1 VSAENEKAPATP
13 STPPDHPLV
22 AGLPEHLVAL
32 RRLGTGGFGAVYVA
46 FDRTRNAEVALKK
59 LERVNPSSLYRF
71 KQEFRAMADLR
82 HPNLV
87 QLHELFSVEETWC
100 FTMELVKGTT
110 FDTYVRG
117 GDGPRGAQPFVTTLS
132 GNRTADLHHAGA
144 SEPGVERGR
153 TPPNTIQFGVPP
165 ERFFVEERLRTA
177 LAGLMSGVLALH
189 EAGVLHRDLKPSNV
203 LVGPDGR
210 VVILDFGLVATG
222 VVNVHQSYDGPAGT
236 PGYMSPEQAAGAPL
250 TAASDFYALG
260 VMIYEALTG
269 QPPFSGSVG
278 DVLRARATSPP
289 RDPRIIARGVPDDLS
304 DLCMQLLAVRPEDR
318 PRGSV
323 IARRLG
329 LASEATADG
338 TAQGQARGEARAQTF
353 VGRRRELDALAE
365 AAQKARAQP
374 VFVHVHGPPG
384 IGKTALVR
392 HFLSTLTETAGAPD
406 AVVLDGRCYQR
417 ESVPYKALDPI
428 VDALGRYLKR
438 LPHLEAAGLL
448 PRDTRAL
455 LRLFPTLGQLELM
468 ATLPGRDAAPD
479 PHELRRRAF
488 GALRELLARISDVR
502 RVVIAI
508 DDAQW
513 GDADSAALL
522 GDLFAPPDP
531 PPVLLVLTYRS
542 SLSALVPGGH
552 AGAGEIAEALRRSSP
567 ATISRA
573 DVELPLGPLA
583 PDDAQAM
590 ARALLGAEAAPSA
603 PAVARESAGSPLF
616 IGQLARELVA
626 GRRSSSLSL
635 QRMLANRV
643 AAVSDDARVVL
654 EVLACAASPQEEDVV
669 VGASGLPAGRAREAL
684 DLLQKEHL
692 IGVKGPVGQRVAE
705 ILHEEMRA
713 AAHTSLPPER
723 ARAYHVGLAEHH
735 ERAGTGDPEAL
746 AEHYT
751 AAGLPERAAPHA
763 ERAGDRAS
771 EALAFGHAA
780 RLFGLAL
787 EAAGEADRDRVEHKL
802 ADAFAAAGRG
812 PEAAQHYLACAERR
826 RGREG
831 LELRRQAAYQLLRAG
846 RLASGLETIRPVL
859 EDTGITMPSTPFRAL
874 LSVLGRRRLLK
885 MRGLAFGERR
895 AGDVPEDDLRR
906 IDLCWSLANGLSGV
920 DLVRSAD
927 FQTRN
932 ITFALEAGEPVR
944 IAQAFS
950 LHGIL
955 SALENQAGVARAAEL
970 ASRAAELARRLESPD
985 AQAWADSL
993 TGVIAW
999 SESRFADA
1007 AKILEASTTLFR
1019 ERCRDKVREI
1029 GSLETWFIL
1038 HAHFLMGHLDKVSA
1052 RAAAIVAE
1060 ARARGDRY
1068 TESTAR
1074 AYIMPLVWLA
1084 IDRASDAREE
1094 AEGAIALWGEAG
1106 WHHQHWAELRAQCIV
1121 DLYEGA
1127 GARAAER
1134 LDETRRRMKE
1144 SLVLRLRTPRLE
1156 HRYLDARGLL
1166 DAAWEAKSPR
1176 ALLGQVGKLA
1186 DQLVAEHNRFAA
1198 VYAAALRAGAA
1209 ARATGGAPAREAFA
1223 AAERAFEA
1231 LSMPMHAAAAR
1242 RRLAE
1247 LAGDAA
1253 AVADADAAIA
1263 AFGVTSPERFARLL
1277 VPRAL

>member
-1 VSAENEKAPATP
+1 
-13 STPPDHPLV
+13 
-22 AGLPEHLVAL
+22 
-32 RRLGTGGFGAVYVA
+32 VYVA

-82 HPNLV
+82 HPHLV

-100 FTMELVKGTT
+100 FTMELVRGMT
-110 FDTYVRG
+110 FDAWVG
-117 GDGPRGAQPFVTTLS
+117 GGRGPRDARPDVTTLS
-132 GNRTADLHHAGA
+132 GNATEDLHAEPSA
-144 SEPGVERGR
+144 PGVERGL
-153 TPPNTIQFGVPP
+153 TLNTIQFGVPA
-165 ERFFVEERLRTA
+165 ERVFVEERLRAA
-177 LAGLMSGVLALH
+177 LAGLVAGVLALH

-250 TAASDFYALG
+250 TGASDFYALG
-260 VMIYEALTG
+260 VMLYEALTG
-269 QPPFSGSVG
+269 QPPFAGSVG
-278 DVLRARATSPP
+278 DVLRARATSLP
-289 RDPRIIARGVPDDLS
+289 RDPRQLARGLPDDLA
-304 DLCMQLLAVRPEDR
+304 DLCMELLAVRPEER
-318 PRGSV
+318 PTGAAL
-323 IARRLG
+323 ARRLG
-329 LASEATADG
+329 LGPAPDTERPAR
-338 TAQGQARGEARAQTF
+338 GQAL
-353 VGRRRELDALAE
+353 VGRRRELEALA
-365 AAQKARAQP
+365 AAARDARAQP

-392 HFLSTLTETAGAPD
+392 RFLSTLSEAPSAPD
-406 AVVLDGRCYQR
+406 TVVLEGRCYQR

-448 PRDTRAL
+448 PRDSRAL

-488 GALRELLARISDVR
+488 GALRELLARICDVR

-531 PPVLLVLTYRS
+531 PPVLLIVTYRTS
-542 SLSALVPGGH
+542 STASSGSSSGT
-552 AGAGEIAEALRRSSP
+552 AGAPAGEIPAALRRPSP
-567 ATISRA
+567 ATVSRA
-573 DVELPLGPLA
+573 DVDLPLGPLA
-583 PDDAQAM
+583 PDDAQEL
-590 ARALLGAEAAPSA
+590 ARALLGAEAAASA
-603 PAVARESAGSPLF
+603 PAVVRESAGSPLF
-616 IGQLARELVA
+616 IGQLARELSA
-626 GRRSSSLSL
+626 GRRSGNLSL

-643 AAVSDDARVVL
+643 SAVSDDGRVVL
-654 EVLACAASPQEEDVV
+654 EVLACAASPQDEDVLAA
-669 VGASGLPAGRAREAL
+669 ASGLGAARARGAL

-692 IGVKGPVGQRVAE
+692 VGVTGAVGRRVAE
-705 ILHEEMRA
+705 ILHEELRA
-713 AAHTSLPPER
+713 AAHGSLAPER
-723 ARAYHVGLAEHH
+723 ARAYHVGLAEHL

-746 AEHYT
+746 AEHFL
-751 AAGLPERAAPHA
+751 AAGLPARAAPHA
-763 ERAGDRAS
+763 ERAGDRAL

-780 RLFGLAL
+780 RLYALAL
-787 EAAGEADRDRVEHKL
+787 EAAAEADRDRVEHKL

-812 PEAAQHYLACAERR
+812 PEAAQHYLACAQRR
-826 RGREG
+826 PGREG
-831 LELRRQAAYQLLRAG
+831 LDLRRQAAYQLLRAG
-846 RLASGLETIRPVL
+846 RLAQGLETIRPVL
-859 EDTGITMPSTPFRAL
+859 EDTGIAMPRTPFRAL

-885 MRGLAFGERR
+885 MRGLAFTERR
-895 AGDVPEDDLRR
+895 AADVPEDDLRR

-932 ITFALEAGEPVR
+932 IALALEAGEPVR
-944 IAQAFS
+944 IAQAFA
-950 LHGIL
+950 LQGIL

-970 ASRAAELARRLESPD
+970 AARAAELARRLESPD

-1007 AKILEASTTLFR
+1007 AALLDASTTLFR

-1038 HAHFLMGHLDKVSA
+1038 HAHFLMGHLDTVSA

-1084 IDRASDAREE
+1084 IDRAGDAREE
-1094 AEGAIALWGEAG
+1094 ARGAIALWGEAG

-1121 DLYEGA
+1121 DLYEGE
-1127 GARAAER
+1127 GARAAQR
-1134 LDETRRRMKE
+1134 LDDTRRRMKE

-1156 HRYLDARGLL
+1156 HRTLDARGLL
-1166 DAAWEAKSPR
+1166 DAAWAAKDPR
-1176 ALLGQVGKLA
+1176 GLLKRVSALA
-1186 DQLVAEHNRFAA
+1186 DELDAENNRFAA
-1198 VYAAALRAGAA
+1198 AYATGLRAGAA
-1209 ARATGGAPAREAFA
+1209 ARATGGAPARAAFA
-1223 AAERAFEA
+1223 TAEKSFEA

-1242 RRLAE
+1242 RRQAE
-1247 LAGDAA
+1247 LAGDTALVAA
-1253 AVADADAAIA
+1253 SDAALA
-1263 AFGVTSPERFARLL
+1263 VFGVTAPERFARIL

>member
-1 VSAENEKAPATP
+1 VSVEDQTERP
-13 STPPDHPLV
+13 STPTAPDHPLV
-22 AGLPEHLVAL
+22 AGLPAHLTAL

-100 FTMELVKGTT
+100 FTMELVRGMT
-110 FDTYVRG
+110 FDAWVG
-117 GDGPRGAQPFVTTLS
+117 GGRGPRGPETAMTTVS
-132 GNRTADLHHAGA
+132 GNLTEDLRA
-144 SEPGVERGR
+144 EPTSMSATTPERVR
-153 TPPNTIQFGVPP
+153 APNTIQFGVPAT
-165 ERFFVEERLRTA
+165 RVFVEERLRAA
-177 LAGLMSGVLALH
+177 LGGLVAGVLALH

-222 VVNVHQSYDGPAGT
+222 VVHVHQSYDGPAGT

-260 VMIYEALTG
+260 VMLYEALTG
-269 QPPFSGSVG
+269 QPPFAGSVG
-278 DVLRARATSPP
+278 DVLRARATSLP
-289 RDPRIIARGVPDDLS
+289 RDPRAVTAGLPDDLAG
-304 DLCMQLLAVRPEDR
+304 LCMELLAIRPEER
-318 PRGSV
+318 PTGAAL
-323 IARRLG
+323 ARRLG
-329 LASEATADG
+329 LGPAPAAERPAR
-338 TAQGQARGEARAQTF
+338 GQAL
-353 VGRRRELDALAE
+353 VGRRRELETLGTAAHDA
-365 AAQKARAQP
+365 RTQP

-384 IGKTALVR
+384 IGKSALVR
-392 HFLSTLTETAGAPD
+392 HFLSTLSAPSQEAGARET
-406 AVVLDGRCYQR
+406 VVLDGRCYQR

-488 GALRELLARISDVR
+488 GALRELLARLSDVR

-531 PPVLLVLTYRS
+531 PPVLLVLTYRTS
-542 SLSALVPGGH
+542 FSGSGSGGSGT
-552 AGAGEIAEALRRSSP
+552 AGAPAGEIPAALRRSSP
-567 ATISRA
+567 ATVSRA
-573 DVELPLGPLA
+573 DVDLPLGPLA
-583 PDDAQAM
+583 PDDAQAL
-590 ARALLGAEAAPSA
+590 ARALLGPDGAPSA

-626 GRRSSSLSL
+626 GRRSGNLSL

-643 AAVSDDARVVL
+643 SAVSDDARIVL
-654 EVLACAASPQEEDVV
+654 EVLACAASPQEESVLAAANGL
-669 VGASGLPAGRAREAL
+669 GAARTRDAL
-684 DLLQKEHL
+684 ELLQKEHL
-692 IGVKGPVGQRVAE
+692 VGVTGAVGGRLAE
-705 ILHEEMRA
+705 ILHEELRA
-713 AAHTSLPPER
+713 AAHASLAPER

-746 AEHYT
+746 AEHFQ
-751 AAGLPERAAPHA
+751 AAGLPARAAPHA
-763 ERAGDRAS
+763 ERAGDRAL

-780 RLFGLAL
+780 RLYGLAL
-787 EAAGEADRDRVEHKL
+787 EAAGDADRDRVEHKL

-812 PEAAQHYLACAERR
+812 VEAAQHYLACAERR

-831 LELRRQAAYQLLRAG
+831 LDLRRQAAYQLLRAG
-846 RLASGLETIRPVL
+846 RLAQGLETIRPVL
-859 EDTGITMPSTPFRAL
+859 EDTGIAMPRTPFRAL

-885 MRGLAFGERR
+885 MRGLAFTERR
-895 AGDVPEDDLRR
+895 APDVSDDDLRR

-932 ITFALEAGEPVR
+932 IALALEAGEPVR

-970 ASRAAELARRLESPD
+970 ATRAAELARRLEAPD
-985 AQAWADSL
+985 AQAWAESL

-999 SESRFADA
+999 SESRFADTA
-1007 AKILEASTTLFR
+1007 RILDASTTLFR

-1038 HAHFLMGHLDKVSA
+1038 HAHFLMGHLDTVSA

-1084 IDRASDAREE
+1084 IDRPADAREE
-1094 AEGAIALWGEAG
+1094 ARGAIALWGEAG

-1127 GARAAER
+1127 GPRAAER

-1156 HRYLDARGLL
+1156 HRTLDARALL
-1166 DAAWEAKSPR
+1166 DAAWAAKDPR
-1176 ALLGQVGKLA
+1176 PILKRVSALA
-1186 DQLVAEHNRFAA
+1186 DDLDAEGNRFAA
-1198 VYAAALRAGAA
+1198 AYATGLRAGVA
-1209 ARATGGAPAREAFA
+1209 ARATGGAPARAAFA
-1223 AAERAFEA
+1223 TAEKSFEA
-1231 LSMPMHAAAAR
+1231 LSMPMHSAAAR
-1242 RRLAE
+1242 RRQAE
-1247 LAGDAA
+1247 LAGDTALVAA
-1253 AVADADAAIA
+1253 SDAALGVL
-1263 AFGVTSPERFARLL
+1263 GVTSPERFARIL
-1277 VPRAL
+1277 VPRSL

>member
-1 VSAENEKAPATP
+1 VTTEGPNERPKPTTA
-13 STPPDHPLV
+13 PDHPLV
-22 AGLPEHLVAL
+22 AGLPSHLTAL

-46 FDRTRNAEVALKK
+46 HDRARSAEVALKK

-100 FTMELVKGTT
+100 FTMELVRGMT
-110 FDTYVRG
+110 FDAWVG
-117 GDGPRGAQPFVTTLS
+117 GGRAAHLAEAQLTTVS
-132 GNRTADLHHAGA
+132 GSATEDLRADAPLQT
-144 SEPGVERGR
+144 VELGR
-153 TPPNTIQFGVPP
+153 MPATIQFGVPA
-165 ERFFVEERLRTA
+165 ERVFVEERLRAA
-177 LAGLMSGVLALH
+177 LAGLVAGVLALH

-222 VVNVHQSYDGPAGT
+222 VVHVHQSYDGPAGT

-260 VMIYEALTG
+260 VMLYEALTG
-269 QPPFSGSVG
+269 QPPFVGSVG
-278 DVLRARATSPP
+278 DVLRARAASQP
-289 RDPRIIARGVPDDLS
+289 RDPRQLARGLPDDLA
-304 DLCMQLLAVRPEDR
+304 DLCMELLAVRPEDR
-318 PRGSV
+318 PTGAAL
-323 IARRLG
+323 ARRLG
-329 LASEATADG
+329 IGPAPAAERPR
-338 TAQGQARGEARAQTF
+338 GQAL
-353 VGRRRELDALAE
+353 VGRRRELQALA
-365 AAQKARAQP
+365 AAALDARAKP
-374 VFVHVHGPPG
+374 VFAHVHGPPG

-392 HFLSTLTETAGAPD
+392 HFLSTLAASAPEV
-406 AVVLDGRCYQR
+406 VVLDGRCYQR

-468 ATLPGRDAAPD
+468 ATMPRREAAPD

-513 GDADSAALL
+513 SDADSAALL

-531 PPVLLVLTYRS
+531 PPVLLVLTYRTS
-542 SLSALVPGGH
+542 SSGSSGAPGSSGT
-552 AGAGEIAEALRRSSP
+552 AGASLGEIPAALRRSSP
-567 ATISRA
+567 ATVSRTEVDLA
-573 DVELPLGPLA
+573 LAPLA
-583 PDDAQAM
+583 PDDAQEL
-590 ARALLGAEAAPSA
+590 ARALLGAEAAASA

-626 GRRSSSLSL
+626 GRRSGNLSL

-643 AAVSDDARVVL
+643 SAVSDDARIVL
-654 EVLACAASPQEEDVV
+654 EVLACAARPQGEGVLAA
-669 VGASGLPAGRAREAL
+669 ASGLGETRVRDAL
-684 DLLQKEHL
+684 ELLQKEHL
-692 IGVKGPVGQRVAE
+692 VGIAGAVGERVAE
-705 ILHEEMRA
+705 ILHEELRA
-713 AAHTSLPPER
+713 AAHASLSPDR
-723 ARAYHVGLAEHH
+723 ARVYHVGLAEHH

-746 AEHYT
+746 AEHFN
-751 AAGLPERAAPHA
+751 AAGLPARAAPHA

-780 RLFGLAL
+780 RLYGLAL
-787 EAAGEADRDRVEHKL
+787 EAAADADRDRVEHKL

-812 PEAAQHYLACAERR
+812 VEAATHYLACAERR

-831 LELRRQAAYQLLRAG
+831 LDLRRQAAYQLLRAG
-846 RLASGLETIRPVL
+846 RLAQGLETIRPVL
-859 EDTGITMPSTPFRAL
+859 EDTGIAMPRTPFRAL

-885 MRGLAFGERR
+885 MRGLAFTERR
-895 AGDVPEDDLRR
+895 AADVREDDLRR

-932 ITFALEAGEPVR
+932 IALALEAGEPVR

-970 ASRAAELARRLESPD
+970 ATRSAELARRLESPD

-999 SESRFADA
+999 SDSRFADA
-1007 AKILEASTTLFR
+1007 ARLLDASTTLFR

-1038 HAHFLMGHLDKVSA
+1038 HAHFLLGHLDTVSA
-1052 RAAAIVAE
+1052 RAAAMVAE

-1094 AEGAIALWGEAG
+1094 ARGAIALWGEAG
-1106 WHHQHWAELRAQCIV
+1106 WHHQHWAELRAQCVV
-1121 DLYEGA
+1121 DLYEGE

-1156 HRYLDARGLL
+1156 HRTLDARALL
-1166 DAAWEAKSPR
+1166 DAAWAAKDPR
-1176 ALLGQVGKLA
+1176 PILKRVESLAAAL
-1186 DQLVAEHNRFAA
+1186 DAEHNRFAA
-1198 VYAAALRAGAA
+1198 AYATGLRAGAA
-1209 ARATGGAPAREAFA
+1209 ARATGGAPARTAFA
-1223 AAERAFEA
+1223 TAEKSFEA
-1231 LSMPMHAAAAR
+1231 LAMPMHAAAAR
-1242 RRLAE
+1242 RRQAE
-1247 LAGDAA
+1247 LAADTALVAACDAA
-1253 AVADADAAIA
+1253 LGAL
-1263 AFGVTSPERFARLL
+1263 GVTAPERFARIL

>member
-1 VSAENEKAPATP
+1 VNADGQNPAAASTAPER
-13 STPPDHPLV
+13 PLV
-22 AGLPEHLVAL
+22 AGLPAHLTAL

-46 FDRTRNAEVALKK
+46 LDRARNAEVALKK

-71 KQEFRAMADLR
+71 KQEFRAMADLG

-87 QLHELFSVEETWC
+87 RLYELFSVEDTWC
-100 FTMELVKGTT
+100 FTMELVPGAT
-110 FDTYVRG
+110 FDRYVRG
-117 GDGPRGAQPFVTTLS
+117 GDGPRGDAPFVTTLS
-132 GNRTADLHHAGA
+132 QQTADLHADA
-144 SEPGVERGR
+144 PAPAPARA
-153 TPPNTIQFGVPP
+153 PNTIQFGVPA
-165 ERFFVEERLRTA
+165 ERTFVEERLRAA
-177 LAGLMSGVLALH
+177 LGGLVRGVLALH

-260 VMIYEALTG
+260 VMLYEALTG
-269 QPPFSGSVG
+269 QPPFAGSVG
-278 DVLRARATSPP
+278 DVLRARTTSLP
-289 RDPRIIARGVPDDLS
+289 RDPRALARGLPDDLA
-304 DLCMQLLAVRPEDR
+304 DLAMELLAVRPEDR
-318 PRGSV
+318 PTAAAL
-323 IARRLG
+323 ARRLG
-329 LASEATADG
+329 LVADEAA
-338 TAQGQARGEARAQTF
+338 APSARASARPF
-353 VGRRRELDALAE
+353 VGRRRELDALA
-365 AAQKARAQP
+365 AATRDARAQP

-384 IGKTALVR
+384 IGKSALVR
-392 HFLSTLTETAGAPD
+392 HFLAD
-406 AVVLDGRCYQR
+406 AAAAADTVVLEGRCYQR

-502 RVVIAI
+502 RVIIAI

-542 SLSALVPGGH
+542 SFPSSSSSPPSSSSSG
-552 AGAGEIAEALRRSSP
+552 SSP
-567 ATISRA
+567 AGDIPRTLRRPSPATVSRA
-573 DVELPLGPLA
+573 DVDLPLGPLA
-583 PDDAQAM
+583 PDDAQEL
-590 ARALLGAEAAPSA
+590 ARALLGADAAASA
-603 PAVARESAGSPLF
+603 AAVARESAGSPLF
-616 IGQLARELVA
+616 IGQLARDVAA
-626 GRRSSSLSL
+626 GRRSGSLSL
-635 QRMLANRV
+635 QLMLANRV
-643 AAVSDDARVVL
+643 ATVSDDARVL
-654 EVLACAASPQEEDVV
+654 LAVLACAASPQDEAVLAA
-669 VGASGLPAGRAREAL
+669 ASGLDPARARDAL
-684 DLLQKEHL
+684 ELLQKEHL
-692 IGVKGPVGQRVAE
+692 VGATGPVGGRTAE
-705 ILHEEMRA
+705 ILHEELRA
-713 AAHTSLPPER
+713 AAHASLAPER
-723 ARAYHVGLAEHH
+723 ARAYHLGLAEHH

-746 AEHYT
+746 AEHFH

-787 EAAGEADRDRVEHKL
+787 DAAAPADRDRVEHKL
-802 ADAFAAAGRG
+802 ADALAAAGRG
-812 PEAAQHYLACAERR
+812 PEAAEHYLACAGRR
-826 RGREG
+826 PGREG
-831 LELRRQAAYQLLRAG
+831 LELCRQAAYQLLRAG
-846 RLASGLETIRPVL
+846 RLARGLATIRPVL
-859 EDTGITMPSTPFRAL
+859 EDTGIAMPATPFRAL

-885 MRGLAFGERR
+885 LRGLAFSERS
-895 AGDVPEDDLRR
+895 AGDVPADDLRR
-906 IDLCWSLANGLSGV
+906 IDLCWSLANGLAGV

-932 ITFALEAGEPVR
+932 ITFALDAGEPVR
-944 IAQAFS
+944 IATALS
-950 LHGIL
+950 LQGIL

-970 ASRAAELARRLESPD
+970 GARASELARRLDSPD

-993 TGVIAW
+993 TGVVAW

-1007 AKILEASTTLFR
+1007 AKILEASTALFR
-1019 ERCRDKVREI
+1019 ERCRDAVREI

-1038 HAHFLMGHLDKVSA
+1038 HAYFLMGRLETVSA
-1052 RAAAIVAE
+1052 RAAASVAE

-1084 IDRASDAREE
+1084 IDRPADAREE
-1094 AEGAIALWGEAG
+1094 ARGAIALWGETG

-1121 DLYEGA
+1121 DLYEGD
-1127 GARAAER
+1127 GARAAAR
-1134 LDETRRRMKE
+1134 LDDTRRRMKE

-1166 DAAWEAKSPR
+1166 DAAWAAR
-1176 ALLGQVGKLA
+1176 APGATLRRAARLA
-1186 DQLVAEHNRFAA
+1186 DALEAEGNRFAA
-1198 VYAAALRAGAA
+1198 AYAAVLRAGVA
-1209 ARATGGAPAREAFA
+1209 ARASGGRNNDTARAAFA
-1223 AAERAFEA
+1223 RAERSFEA
-1231 LSMPMHAAAAR
+1231 LTMPMHAAAAR
-1242 RRLAE
+1242 RRQAE
-1247 LAGDAA
+1247 LAGDASLIA
-1253 AVADADAAIA
+1253 ACDAALTAVGVA
-1263 AFGVTSPERFARLL
+1263 APERFARFL
-1277 VPRAL
+1277 VPRAV

>member
-1 VSAENEKAPATP
+1 MSHENPKVPTA
-13 STPPDHPLV
+13 PDHPLV
-22 AGLPEHLVAL
+22 AGLPEHLTAL
-32 RRLGTGGFGAVYVA
+32 RRLGTGGFGAVYLA
-46 FDRTRNAEVALKK
+46 FDRARNAEVALKK

-100 FTMELVKGTT
+100 FTMELVRGVT
-110 FDTYVRG
+110 FDAYVRG
-117 GDGPRGAQPFVTTLS
+117 GHGPRGAEPFVTTLS
-132 GNRTADLHHAGA
+132 GNATADLH
-144 SEPGVERGR
+144 VEAPAPPVAR
-153 TPPNTIQFGVPP
+153 TRTPNTIQFGIPA
-165 ERFFVEERLRTA
+165 ERLFVEERLRTA
-177 LAGLMSGVLALH
+177 VHGLVAGVLALH

-203 LVGPDGR
+203 LVDPEGR

-236 PGYMSPEQAAGAPL
+236 PGYMSPEQAVGAPL
-250 TAASDFYALG
+250 TGASDFYALG

-269 QPPFSGSVG
+269 QVPFAGSMG
-278 DVLRARATSPP
+278 DVLRARTASLP
-289 RDPRIIARGVPDDLS
+289 RDPRSIARGLPDDLA
-304 DLCMQLLAVRPEDR
+304 DLAMELLALRPEER
-318 PRGSV
+318 PTGGAL
-323 IARRLG
+323 ARRLG
-329 LASEATADG
+329 LAPDVSAEPLVRAH
-338 TAQGQARGEARAQTF
+338 ARVL
-353 VGRRRELDALAE
+353 VGRRRELETLAK
-365 AAQKARAQP
+365 AARDARAHP

-392 HFLSTLTETAGAPD
+392 HFLSTLSEAATAPD
-406 AVVLDGRCYQR
+406 TVVLEGRCYQR

-448 PRDTRAL
+448 PRDSRAL

-488 GALRELLARISDVR
+488 GALRELLARLSDVK

-531 PPVLLVLTYRS
+531 PPVMLVLTYRTS
-542 SLSALVPGGH
+542 SSGTSPSSGS
-552 AGAGEIAEALRRSSP
+552 GEIPAALRRSSP
-567 ATISRA
+567 ATVSRA
-573 DVELPLGPLA
+573 DVDLALGPLA
-583 PDDAQAM
+583 PEEAQEL
-590 ARALLGAEAAPSA
+590 ARALLGADAAAGA

-616 IGQLARELVA
+616 IGQLARELSA
-626 GRRSSSLSL
+626 GRRSGNLSL

-643 AAVSDDARVVL
+643 GAVSDDARVIL
-654 EVLACAASPQEEDVV
+654 EVLACAASPQEEDVLAA
-669 VGASGLPAGRAREAL
+669 ASGLGAPRVREAL
-684 DLLQKEHL
+684 EILQKEHL
-692 IGVKGPVGQRVAE
+692 VGVTGPVEERVAE
-705 ILHEEMRA
+705 ILHEELRA
-713 AAHTSLPPER
+713 AAHASLPPER
-723 ARAYHVGLAEHH
+723 ARAYHLALAEHH

-746 AEHYT
+746 AEHFH
-751 AAGLPERAAPHA
+751 AAGLADRAARHA

-780 RLFGLAL
+780 RLYGLAL
-787 EAAGEADRDRVEHKL
+787 EASPELERDGVEHKL
-802 ADAFAAAGRG
+802 ADALAAAGRG
-812 PEAAQHYLACAERR
+812 AEAAQHYLACAERR

-846 RLASGLETIRPVL
+846 RLAQGLDTIRPVL
-859 EDTGITMPSTPFRAL
+859 EDTGIAMPRTPFRAL

-885 MRGLAFGERR
+885 MRGLAFSERR
-895 AGDVPEDDLRR
+895 ADEVSEDDLRR
-906 IDLCWSLANGLSGV
+906 IDLCWALANGLSGV

-932 ITFALEAGEPVR
+932 ITFALEAGEPAR
-944 IAQAFS
+944 IAQALS
-950 LHGIL
+950 LQGIL
-955 SALENQAGVARAAEL
+955 TALENQAGVTRAAEL
-970 ASRAAELARRLESPD
+970 GARAAELARRLESPD

-993 TGVIAW
+993 TGVVAW

-1007 AKILEASTTLFR
+1007 ARILEASTTLFR

-1038 HAHFLMGHLDKVSA
+1038 HAHFLMGHLDTVSA
-1052 RAAAIVAE
+1052 RAAASVAE

-1084 IDRASDAREE
+1084 IDRPADAREE
-1094 AEGAIALWGEAG
+1094 ARGAIALWGEAG
-1106 WHHQHWAELRAQCIV
+1106 WHHQHWAELRAQCCV
-1121 DLYEGA
+1121 DLYEGE
-1127 GARAAER
+1127 GARAAKR

-1156 HRYLDARGLL
+1156 HRYLEARGLL
-1166 DAAWEAKSPR
+1166 DAAWAAKDPR
-1176 ALLGQVGKLA
+1176 RCLAQVRKLA
-1186 DQLVAEHNRFAA
+1186 DQLEGEQNRFAA
-1198 VYAAALRAGAA
+1198 VYAAALRAGVA
-1209 ARATGGAPAREAFA
+1209 ARAPGGAQAREAFA
-1223 AAERAFEA
+1223 AAERAFES
-1231 LSMPMHAAAAR
+1231 LSMPMHAAASR
-1242 RRLAE
+1242 RRQAE
-1247 LAGDAA
+1247 LAGDATSVA
-1253 AVADADAAIA
+1253 AADAAIA
-1263 AFGVTSPERFARLL
+1263 AFRVTAPERFARFL